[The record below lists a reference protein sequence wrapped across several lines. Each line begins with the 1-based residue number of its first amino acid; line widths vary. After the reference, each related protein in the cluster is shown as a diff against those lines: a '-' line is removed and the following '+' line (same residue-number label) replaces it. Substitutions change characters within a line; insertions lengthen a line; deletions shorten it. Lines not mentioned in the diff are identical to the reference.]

1 MIEEAKIR
9 SEIASKLSKPAGR
22 VADATPLLELVQES
36 FALVELVI
44 DLQETFGVR
53 FSQEDL
59 NAVRTVG
66 DLVALVR
73 KRAP

>member
-1 MIEEAKIR
+1 MIEEAKVR
-9 SEIASKLSKPAGR
+9 SEIASKLRKPVDR
-22 VADATPLLELVQES
+22 VADATPLTELVQES
-36 FALVELVI
+36 FALVEMVI

-66 DLVALVR
+66 DLVTLVR